1 MIVAGV
7 NAVIVTGD
15 VLGSLAPS
23 ESRNESE
30 SFLFPRRA
38 FDSAAQSDIG
48 CNLS

>member
-23 ESRNESE
+23 ESRNKSE
-30 SFLFPRRA
+30 IVFIP
-38 FDSAAQSDIG
+38 AQGI
-48 CNLS
+48 